1 MDRMRGDNIYS
12 KKEKDNTNLKCCKGE
27 ELLSNNDP
35 NGYAAPCQKRVRTDN
50 TQSEPAPSMCDI
62 KEEAEAAG
70 NSSRGPTRDEGHNS
84 NSKDRKGVRPG
95 WNKKKDRVKKCEE
108 VCERM
113 NDVLAM
119 RKLKVG
125 EVVWAQAD
133 KRSPAWPAVIIDPR
147 LHAPEVVLNACAMG
161 TICVMYFSFVRGRKR
176 EYGWIKPGMIFGFQ
190 DNVERFKGQRLGKL
204 KDRFRAAI
212 EEAFS
217 ERHVSDEYKGTE
229 EPTCSATVELASPS
243 SLEQRGSSK
252 SPVRQCISCGKTIPL
267 PKNIEDMK
275 REDDQQLCTAC
286 SKVKYDGRA
295 TMIPGD
301 CDETRAGE
309 VLHFCSPDIS
319 GSCTVNLRD
328 SLPEELPVFCE
339 NFEGFYLPKEHLISC
354 QCSSCMGKKIT
365 PSAFESHSG
374 SLSKNWKRAVKIE
387 KTMQLLNDWIKS
399 NKLGTWSNQCNP
411 QTIVTQK
418 IEDLLQV
425 ASTPLLGKWTIEKC
439 AVCWSSGDSE
449 YDKMIICCRCQ
460 VAVHQSCYGAQDVD
474 DITSWVCWACKNP
487 QVNKDCCLCP
497 IKGGSLK
504 KTDIG
509 DFWVHVT
516 CAQFQPKVSFS
527 IKPTIGIQKIPL
539 ESFGKTCVICEQTH
553 GACTNCFR
561 CSTYYHAMCALRAG
575 YHMEMH
581 YQSRTCGWEMSL
593 PRSYCS
599 KHTPVDSYTGLF
611 KIAKQAGLVSCS
623 PELPSNRW
631 ELSTGSVQTALH
643 STIGEEVSCARCRVY
658 QKGDKKRREEVVAS
672 LVRGPHPHSLDVT
685 EEKTGAVPPDPIT
698 FSTFNERLQH
708 LKRNENHIVCLGKSR
723 IHGWGLFARRP
734 IQEGEM
740 IIEYRGELIRR
751 SVCDVREKR
760 YQSQNKD
767 CYFFQVS
774 DEVVIDA
781 TNKGNLARL
790 INHSCQPNCFARRL
804 AMGATRRLVFV
815 AKENILAGQ
824 ELTLDYMFDVAE
836 REEDRVPC
844 FCNAPNCRRYMG

>member
-1 MDRMRGDNIYS
+1 MDRMRGDNIIR
-12 KKEKDNTNLKCCKGE
+12 KKEKDNTDLKHCKRE
-27 ELLSNNDP
+27 ELSSSNDP
-35 NGYAAPCQKRVRTDN
+35 TGYAAPCQKRVRTN
-50 TQSEPAPSMCDI
+50 NAQSEPAPSTCDI
-62 KEEAEAAG
+62 KGEAEAAG
-70 NSSRGPTRDEGHNS
+70 NSSGGLDEGHNS
-84 NSKDRKGVRPG
+84 KSKDSKGVRPG
-95 WNKKKDRVKKCEE
+95 RNKKKDREKKCKE

-113 NDVLAM
+113 NDVLET
-119 RKLKVG
+119 RKLKAG

-161 TICVMYFSFVRGRKR
+161 TICVMYFSFVRGRTR
-176 EYGWIKPGMIFGFQ
+176 EYGWIKPGMIFGFR
-190 DNVERFKGQRLGKL
+190 DNVERFKGQRVGKL
-204 KDRFRAAI
+204 EDRFRAAM

-217 ERHVSDEYKGTE
+217 EVHVSDEYKGDE
-229 EPTCSATVELASPS
+229 EPPCSVTVEVASPS
-243 SLEQRGSSK
+243 SLEQRG
-252 SPVRQCISCGKTIPL
+252 P
-267 PKNIEDMK
+267 
-275 REDDQQLCTAC
+275 
-286 SKVKYDGRA
+286 SKVKYDRCA
-295 TMIPGD
+295 TMVPRD
-301 CDETRAGE
+301 SDETRPGE
-309 VLHFCSPDIS
+309 VLHIGSPDIS
-319 GSCTVNLRD
+319 GSCTVNSRD

-339 NFEGFYLPKEHLISC
+339 NFKGFYLPKEHLISC

-387 KTMQLLNDWIKS
+387 KTLQLLNDWIKS
-399 NKLGTWSNQCNP
+399 NKVEAWSNQCNP

-425 ASTPLLGKWTIEKC
+425 ASTPLLVKWTIEKC

-460 VAVHQSCYGAQDVD
+460 VAVHQSCYEAQDVD
-474 DITSWVCWACKNP
+474 DITSWVCWACKSP

-516 CAQFQPKVSFS
+516 CARFQPKVSFS
-527 IKPTIGIQKIPL
+527 IKPAICIRKIPW

-599 KHTPVDSYTGLF
+599 KHIPVDSDTGLF

-623 PELPSNRW
+623 PELPTNRG
-631 ELSTGSVQTALH
+631 ELSTASVQTDLY
-643 STIGEEVSCARCRVY
+643 STSHEEVSCARCRVY
-658 QKGDKKRREEVVAS
+658 QKGDKKRREEIIAPVVR
-672 LVRGPHPHSLDVT
+672 VPHPHSLDVM
-685 EEKTGAVPPDPIT
+685 EEKTGTVPPDQIT

-708 LKRNENHIVCLGKSR
+708 LKINENHIVCLGKSR

-760 YQSQNKD
+760 YQSQHKD

-781 TNKGNLARL
+781 TDKGNIARL

-824 ELTLDYMFDVAE
+824 ELTLDYMFDMAE

-844 FCNAPNCRRYMG
+844 FCNALNCRGYMG